1 MNKKLKN
8 ALIII
13 GVVLFVA
20 LITLYV
26 IFPNE
31 FKDTLALIK
40 DFVNQPLPIVGVSLV
55 TVFIFVWRCFVASK
69 YGKKALNEL
78 REENAKLRQE
88 NQEFKNDIETRFI
101 SVENKIIGEHEII
114 GKVCGLSTN
123 QKIKNYGKELLCYGR
138 EETVDNKPK
147 EE

>member
-13 GVVLFVA
+13 GVVIFVA

-26 IFPNE
+26 IFPTE

-40 DFVNQPLPIVGVSLV
+40 DFVNQPLPIVSVSLATIFV
-55 TVFIFVWRCFVASK
+55 FVWRCFVASK
-69 YGKKALNEL
+69 YGKKALNEIRKENEQL
-78 REENAKLRQE
+78 RKENDD
-88 NQEFKNDIETRFI
+88 FKNETNYCI
-101 SVENKIIGEHEII
+101 ADLKNQIANKDKTIAHICE
-114 GKVCGLSTN
+114 LSTN
-123 QKIKNYGKELLCYGR
+123 QKIKNFGKELLGYG

>member
-31 FKDTLALIK
+31 FKYTLALIK
-40 DFVNQPLPIVGVSLV
+40 DFVNQPLPIVGVSLI
-55 TVFIFVWRCFVASK
+55 TVLIFVWRCFVASK

-88 NQEFKNDIETRFI
+88 NNDFKNETNNCIIELKNQI
-101 SVENKIIGEHEII
+101 VNKDKTIAHICE
-114 GKVCGLSTN
+114 LSTN
-123 QKIKNYGKELLCYGR
+123 QKIKNFGKELLGYG

>member
-31 FKDTLALIK
+31 FKYTLTLIK
-40 DFVNQPLPIVGVSLV
+40 DFVNQPLPIVGVSLI
-55 TVFIFVWRCFVASK
+55 TVLIFVWRCFVASK

-88 NQEFKNDIETRFI
+88 NKEFKEDIETRF
-101 SVENKIIGEHEII
+101 VGMENKISGEHEII

-123 QKIKNYGKELLCYGR
+123 QKIKNFGKELLGYG
-138 EETVDNKPK
+138 EETIDNKPK